1 MKYDIYHLKGGEHI
15 LILQIII
22 IKVEKN
28 GYHYNR

>member
-1 MKYDIYHLKGGEHI
+1 MKYDIYHLKGDEHI
-15 LILQIII
+15 LILPIII